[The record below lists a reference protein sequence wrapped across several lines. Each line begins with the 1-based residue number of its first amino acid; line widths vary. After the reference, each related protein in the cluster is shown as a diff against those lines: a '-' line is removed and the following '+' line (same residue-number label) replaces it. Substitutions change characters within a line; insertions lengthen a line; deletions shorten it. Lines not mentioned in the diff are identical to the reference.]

1 MKSKF
6 CIRYFSSIAFSIV
19 LMCSVQKSYGQA
31 SLFPQISGWE
41 CTEDSVVYNPNNLW
55 DIIDGAAD
63 LFLEYNFVS
72 LHIARYVKSDTL
84 DIKVELY
91 EHRSAED
98 AFGMYSQERDTSY
111 HFIKLGVQGYREQ
124 GILNFCAG
132 NYYVKISSI
141 QSGREVQNALLM
153 IGFAVEKNLLQ
164 PALYPETL
172 RLLPLSGRVQNTE
185 QYIARNFLGYGFFGN
200 AYVATY
206 NDKGATFRT
215 FIMKFE
221 NSKGAAEALNE
232 YLRVMPKGS
241 VKAFSDGRHTAR
253 DPHYGTIEFILNGDY
268 LAGIVNTGS
277 ESVRKEYFEELQAA
291 LSRVRK

>member
-1 MKSKF
+1 VKRFFEIRFILLASL
-6 CIRYFSSIAFSIV
+6 CITLQFFPQTA
-19 LMCSVQKSYGQA
+19 YGQVP
-31 SLFPQISGWE
+31 LFPRIPGWE
-41 CTEDSVVYNPNNLW
+41 CAPDTVVYTANNLW

-63 LFLEYNFVS
+63 LFLEYNFIS
-72 LHIARYVKSDTL
+72 LHIARYVNSDTL